1 MSTAVEGTRRKKSL
15 AKWLAAAA
23 VASVPLAGV
32 AAVGAPTPAA
42 HAAAEF
48 ELLPPGPARV
58 LTLSLIPGGN
68 DDDLQGVMCEA
79 PRTCQQVLYSYLS
92 RSVGVRNLDNA
103 LGDGTT
109 GQQIV
114 FAYSEGARAAERWLD
129 ENAGQEGAPS
139 PEELSFVLM
148 GNPTRK
154 YGGADRDFDTFPETE
169 YKVLD
174 VSREYDAA
182 SDFPDNPFNLLA
194 LLNASAGFMFTH
206 QDYEQV
212 DIYSPANYVWT
223 EGNIT
228 YVFVP
233 TEDLPLLRPL
243 RLLGLT
249 GLADALNG
257 PLKEIVDRAYDRY
270 YLPAAPGLPAPE
282 PEPEPEPEPQA
293 ALMATSMQRSAPA
306 AESGAVAES
315 QPADEDSQSDAI
327 EEDVASDAEDAVE
340 EPAADADSGQD
351 DDESVDED
359 SDPDP
364 STEAEPEPET
374 DDTDN
379 TDEPSRK
386 VTRSKDSADDSQ
398 TKSSSRDS
406 RSSSDN
412 TSADSD
418 SKDSGKSD
426 E

>member
-1 MSTAVEGTRRKKSL
+1 MSPAAEGTKRKKSL

-32 AAVGAPTPAA
+32 AVGAMVPTAY
-42 HAAAEF
+42 AAEF

-79 PRTCQQVLYSYLS
+79 PRTCQQVTYSYLS
-92 RSVGVRNLDNA
+92 RTVGVRNLNDA

-114 FAYSEGARAAERWLD
+114 FAYSEGARAAGRWLE

-139 PEELSFVLM
+139 PAELSFVLM
-148 GNPTRK
+148 GNPARNF
-154 YGGADRDFDTFPETE
+154 GGADRDVATFPESD

-182 SDFPDNPFNLLA
+182 SDFPDNLFNLLA
-194 LLNASAGFMFTH
+194 LLNASAGFIFTH
-206 QDYEQV
+206 QDYEEV
-212 DIYSPANYVWT
+212 DIYSSANYVWT
-223 EGNIT
+223 EGNTT

-249 GLADALNG
+249 ALADALNG

-270 YLPAAPGLPAPE
+270 YLPAAPGLPAPT
-282 PEPEPEPEPQA
+282 PEPEPEPQA
-293 ALMATSMQRSAPA
+293 ALMATSTQRGAHA
-306 AESGAVAES
+306 VESGAVAEGS
-315 QPADEDSQSDAI
+315 AGEDSLPEGSDPEVTSETEAEDVVAELTVGTDSGQEVDESADEDSDA
-327 EEDVASDAEDAVE
+327 
-340 EPAADADSGQD
+340 
-351 DDESVDED
+351 
-359 SDPDP
+359 DP
-364 STEAEPEPET
+364 STEAEPEP
-374 DDTDN
+374 DADTD
-379 TDEPSRK
+379 DEPSSK
-386 VTRSKDSADDSQ
+386 VTSSTDSTDDSRSK
-398 TKSSSRDS
+398 SSIRDTQ
-406 RSSSDN
+406 SSSDN
-412 TSADSD
+412 TSADSG
-418 SKDSGKSD
+418 STDSGHSD

>member
-1 MSTAVEGTRRKKSL
+1 MNTAAEGAKGKKSL

-32 AAVGAPTPAA
+32 AVGATVPSAY
-42 HAAAEF
+42 AAEF

-58 LTLSLIPGGN
+58 LTLSLIPRGN

-79 PRTCQQVLYSYLS
+79 PRTCQQVVYSYLR
-92 RSVGVRNLDNA
+92 RSVGVTNINNA

-109 GQQIV
+109 GRQIV
-114 FAYSEGARAAERWLD
+114 FAYSEGARAASLWLE

-139 PEELSFVLM
+139 PEQLSFVLM

-154 YGGADRDFDTFPETE
+154 YGGADRNYDTMPETD

-194 LLNASAGFMFTH
+194 MLNTSAGFMFTH
-206 QDYEQV
+206 QDYEEV

-223 EGNIT
+223 EGNTT

-233 TEDLPLLRPL
+233 TEHLPLLRPL

-249 GLADALNG
+249 ALADALNG

-270 YLPAAPGLPAPE
+270 YLPDAPGLPAPE
-282 PEPEPEPEPQA
+282 PEPEPEPEA
-293 ALMATSMQRSAPA
+293 ALMATSTQRSALT
-306 AESGAVAES
+306 AEAGV
-315 QPADEDSQSDAI
+315 ADESLPTDEEESSDVI
-327 EEDVASDAEDAVE
+327 DVDAAVEIDDVVE
-340 EPAADADSGQD
+340 EPAADTDSEQ
-351 DDESVDED
+351 SVDEAVD
-359 SDPDP
+359 ENADVDVEP
-364 STEAEPEPET
+364 STEADSEPESSE
-374 DDTDN
+374 D
-379 TDEPSRK
+379 DEPSRK
-386 VTRSKDSADDSQ
+386 VSRSKASSDDSPS
-398 TKSSSRDS
+398 KSSSQDS
-406 RSSSDN
+406 QSSSGSESTD
-412 TSADSD
+412 SA
-418 SKDSGKSD
+418 SKDSGNSD